1 MSNPV
6 EHPVR
11 GEAGA
16 EATPRFDYID
26 PSHSDPTSTHRMR
39 VQVADMIAKAGHRTV
54 LDLPAGSGEL
64 SYLLLQR
71 GLEVTAADLEPAAFV
86 VPGRGC
92 IKSDMNAHLPFPD
105 AQFDAIG
112 CIEGIEHIENPH
124 LFVREANRLL
134 RPGGMLYVT
143 TPNVLS
149 IRSRLGYLLR
159 GYPNQ
164 FHYMIELDPK
174 TNDEIPIAHINPIG
188 FLELRYVLVRWGFQV
203 AGVTTNE
210 LVRHKAV
217 LYRILRL
224 LIRSRGKRA
233 AASHPKIAEIRKI
246 ILSDT
251 VLFGDSLIVSA
262 KKNAGLGVM

>member
-1 MSNPV
+1 MSNPID
-6 EHPVR
+6 HPVR
-11 GEAGA
+11 GEAGV
-16 EATPRFDYID
+16 EAPPRFDYID
-26 PSHSDPTSTHRMR
+26 PSHGDPTSTHRMR

-71 GLEVTAADLEPAAFV
+71 GLEVTAADLEPEAFV
-86 VPGRGC
+86 VPGRSS
-92 IKSDMNAHLPFPD
+92 IKADMNSRLPFSD
-105 AQFDAIG
+105 GQFDAIG

-124 LFVREANRLL
+124 LFIREAHRLL
-134 RPGGMLYVT
+134 RPGGMLYIT

-164 FHYMIELDPK
+164 FHYMIEIDPK
-174 TNDEIPIAHINPIG
+174 TDREIPIAHINPIG
-188 FLELRYVLVRWGFQV
+188 FLELRYVLARWGFHIV
-203 AGVTTNE
+203 GVTTNE
-210 LVRHKAV
+210 LIKPKA
-217 LYRILRL
+217 LFYRFLRAV
-224 LIRSRGKRA
+224 IGSRGKRA

-251 VLFGDSLIVSA
+251 VLFGDSLIVA
-262 KKNAGLGVM
+262 ATRLE